1 MSKTKKQFEC
11 NIVIIMYTSMCCWLF
26 LEPYTFPAEAWV
38 LLIVL
43 PAGLGAILGLGI
55 YLKKLLNK
63 GMLSVSLCFNIQDLY
78 FSRKSVP

>member
-1 MSKTKKQFEC
+1 
-11 NIVIIMYTSMCCWLF
+11 MCCWLF
-26 LEPYTFPAEAWV
+26 IEPYTFPAEAWV

-63 GMLSVSLCFNIQDLY
+63 GMLSVCLCFNIQDLY